1 MTSLKKANKKMIFYT
16 CFLLQW
22 VKYGVKEEMSIM
34 KKFIIGVILILNFL
48 SIPVL
53 EVDTLNRFNPGRLEV
68 IAKFIS

>member
-1 MTSLKKANKKMIFYT
+1 
-16 CFLLQW
+16 
-22 VKYGVKEEMSIM
+22 M

-68 IAKFIS
+68 IAKFIF